1 MASEPSFGE
10 AILLI
15 LGAGAFVMWVVSD
28 VLEEQMLGRTRR
40 ERQAAVK
47 QRAKAER
54 RRESVALCN
63 VRDACRTTLPTAR
76 VHRRS

>member
-1 MASEPSFGE
+1 MATEPSFSD
-10 AILLI
+10 AILLVV
-15 LGAGAFVMWVVSD
+15 GACAFLMWVVSD
-28 VLEEQMLGRTRR
+28 VLEEQMLGRPRR

-47 QRAKAER
+47 QRAKAEK

-63 VRDACRTTLPTAR
+63 VRRTTLPTAR